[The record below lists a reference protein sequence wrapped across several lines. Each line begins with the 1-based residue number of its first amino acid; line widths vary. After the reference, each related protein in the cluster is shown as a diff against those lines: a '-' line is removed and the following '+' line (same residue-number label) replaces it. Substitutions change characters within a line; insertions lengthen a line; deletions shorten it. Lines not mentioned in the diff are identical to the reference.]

1 MVAVD
6 LGRRVAMQILA
17 AAAAVQQI
25 PAIITL
31 VLAHKQM
38 QRHLMLKD
46 MEIQAA
52 YQQYGAIRL
61 DYYVKAVA
69 AARVAK
75 VATLQVL
82 HKAATVIP
90 E

>member
-1 MVAVD
+1 MAV
-6 LGRRVAMQILA
+6 MQILA
-17 AAAAVQQI
+17 AAAVEQQI

-46 MEIQAA
+46 SEIQAA

-61 DYYVKAVA
+61 DFYVLVVVVV
-69 AARVAK
+69 RVAK
-75 VATLQVL
+75 AVMLQGL
-82 HKAATVIP
+82 HKAVTVIP